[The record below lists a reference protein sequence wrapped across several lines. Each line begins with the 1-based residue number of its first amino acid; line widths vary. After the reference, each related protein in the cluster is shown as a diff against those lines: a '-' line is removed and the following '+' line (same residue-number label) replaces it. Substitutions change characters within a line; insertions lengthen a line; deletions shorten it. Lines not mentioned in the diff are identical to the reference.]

1 MELSKQVTSLEL
13 SRRLKELGFEQE
25 SLWYFKVM
33 DVDQWHEGDSLVLDS
48 DAKIK
53 NQNKPKANFF
63 FMQNSQVSTEEKG
76 ENDLFSAFTVAELGE
91 MLPERIKIN
100 HEEKSFSIFRE
111 KINETWDVVYS
122 TNTDDDCGL
131 WQQANTE
138 ADARAKM
145 LIYLKENKY
154 V

>member
-25 SLWYFKVM
+25 SLFYHSANVGGMLSKEQFLAHDPFNQEKLQ
-33 DVDQWHEGDSLVLDS
+33 DDGFREAVD
-48 DAKIK
+48 K
-53 NQNKPKANFF
+53 
-63 FMQNSQVSTEEKG
+63 TY
-76 ENDLFSAFTVAELGE
+76 SAYTVAELGE

-111 KINETWDVVYS
+111 KINETWDVAYS

-138 ADARAKM
+138 ANARAKM

>member
-91 MLPERIKIN
+91 MLKKHDMECVWFK
-100 HEEKSFSIFRE
+100 EEKAWGCFQTSSGVD
-111 KINETWDVVYS
+111 TLYAD
-122 TNTDDDCGL
+122 
-131 WQQANTE
+131 TE
-138 ADARAKM
+138 ANARAKM
-145 LIYLKENKY
+145 LIYLKESINNVKIWKE
-154 V
+154 